1 MTNLFITPT
10 MEQRRDKTELTWKVL
25 RTLSSHNC
33 GGSMGILLQFWGW
46 DCLIR
51 NSLICRKYTEG
62 KSRNFELPG
71 VNKIAKSSVINDQMV
86 AICFATSSQ
95 GLLFTLRGWHIWLQS
110 RCMSLT
116 LILLVRDEQF
126 QALIRFRVSG
136 FKHIKHFST
145 HEDSKHSLPSFSS

>member
-1 MTNLFITPT
+1 MNNLFITPLPWNNVET
-10 MEQRRDKTELTWKVL
+10 RLDWLEKCCECYHHITVGFYGNFTSVL
-25 RTLSSHNC
+25 RVRLSYQK
-33 GGSMGILLQFWGW
+33 LLNLEEIYW
-46 DCLIR
+46 
-51 NSLICRKYTEG
+51 
-62 KSRNFELPG
+62 NFELPG

-95 GLLFTLRGWHIWLQS
+95 GLLFTLRGWRIWLQS
-110 RCMSLT
+110 WCMSLT
-116 LILLVRDEQF
+116 SILLVRDEQF